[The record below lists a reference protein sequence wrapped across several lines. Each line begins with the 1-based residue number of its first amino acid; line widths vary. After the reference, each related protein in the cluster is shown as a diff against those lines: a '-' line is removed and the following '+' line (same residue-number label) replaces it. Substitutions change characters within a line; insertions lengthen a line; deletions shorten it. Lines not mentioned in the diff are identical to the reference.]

1 MDSGGTPLNR
11 LLDGNIQQSNVQIG
25 QGQDIVDSILQTNN
39 TNNTNN
45 IVQDSNPND
54 NINEL
59 IEYLQSEIIVRENKL
74 RELSNGNGNGFDEK
88 KNSLVIS
95 IITLIVFSEPVF
107 QQLVRYIPNLLT
119 PTGNPTFL
127 SIVIRAG
134 LVGVLFFIFYTKF
147 RNYFN
152 C

>member
-1 MDSGGTPLNR
+1 MESGGTPLNR
-11 LLDGNIQQSNVQIG
+11 LIDGNIQQSNVQIS
-25 QGQDIVDSILQTNN
+25 QGQDIVDSILQSNNINTNTNNN
-39 TNNTNN
+39 TNNQN
-45 IVQDSNPND
+45 VD

-59 IEYLQSEIIVRENKL
+59 IEYLQSEIVIRENKL
-74 RELSNGNGNGFDEK
+74 KELSQNGLTFDEK

-107 QQLVRYIPNLLT
+107 QQLVRYIPNLLS